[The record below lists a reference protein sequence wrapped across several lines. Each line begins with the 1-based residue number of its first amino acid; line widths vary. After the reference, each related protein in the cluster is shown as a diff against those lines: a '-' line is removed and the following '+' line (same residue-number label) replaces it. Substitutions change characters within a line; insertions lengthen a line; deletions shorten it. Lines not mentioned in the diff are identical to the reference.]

1 MEWMR
6 RLIYRRR
13 RRCVREAVVV
23 VAVVE
28 ASVEWWWWWNRCGV
42 VYWLWL
48 HGWADWGWRKAQ
60 PLTVACQPSLMRLTS
75 LSASHSPNFLHTS
88 TPARPRLPEQA
99 IPREHGV

>member
-28 ASVEWWWWWNRCGV
+28 ASVEWWWWNKCGV

-48 HGWADWGWRKAQ
+48 HGWANWGWRKAQ
-60 PLTVACQPSLMRLTS
+60 PLTVACQPSLMRLVS

-88 TPARPRLPEQA
+88 TPARPGLPEQA